1 MTCLNFTEFEAFAE
15 AVQEA
20 SVTMRMRSLE
30 EPKWSLQHATV
41 GPLRVQQ
48 GYEGGGSIAEGAT
61 VGDGWAF
68 YHQLLPVHANGQVA
82 TENEVF
88 AAPPGGEFC
97 LACEPRHEWLT
108 VFVPTSLLFRS
119 PQELEF
125 ASSARPQ
132 LLKPP
137 PHVTRRFT
145 SLVRRFLSAAEY
157 RPQLLGSPVAVDSF
171 RNELLAAAK
180 DLFTGCQ
187 HSASRHF
194 VRWHCQT
201 KSTVVL
207 ATSHP
212 DQTLSISD
220 LARQGGVPS
229 ELSELRFN
237 DAMAS
242 RLSSTFAFIACI
254 KPGDSF
260 ARAVR
265 TRRLS
270 PRLPSDWVFGI
281 SDGSPVRIVNCSG
294 NVLPRR
300 FGSPFGYQSACG
312 PTSRRWL
319 VFARS
324 CTPQKPVPS
333 HLHVSEESAFRS
345 FPGLRPSCRP
355 ECANCVAGNYL
366 EVPHYGVEMLVRA
379 SVLGH
384 GPRPIFDREPGNL
397 LKIAKISAE

>member
-41 GPLRVQQ
+41 GPLCVQQ

-61 VGDGWAF
+61 VGDGWTF
-68 YHQLLPVHANGQVA
+68 YHQSRPVHANGQVA

-88 AAPPGGEFC
+88 AAPPGAEFC
-97 LACEPRHEWLT
+97 LACQPRHDWLT

-145 SLVRRFLSAAEY
+145 SLVRRFLSAAES
-157 RPQLLGSPVAVDSF
+157 RPQLLGSPAAVDSF

-201 KSTVVL
+201 KSTVEL
-207 ATSHP
+207 AMSHP

-220 LARQGGVPS
+220 LARQDGVP
-229 ELSELRFN
+229 ERTLRTAFQRCYGLSPVEYLR
-237 DAMAS
+237 
-242 RLSSTFAFIACI
+242 I
-254 KPGDSF
+254 
-260 ARAVR
+260 
-265 TRRLS
+265 RRLHQAR
-270 PRLPSDWVFGI
+270 RLLLGSCQDETTVTQIAFGLGFWDLGRFAGAYRQLFGERPSETLRK
-281 SDGSPVRIVNCSG
+281 PVR
-294 NVLPRR
+294 
-300 FGSPFGYQSACG
+300 
-312 PTSRRWL
+312 
-319 VFARS
+319 
-324 CTPQKPVPS
+324 
-333 HLHVSEESAFRS
+333 VSV
-345 FPGLRPSCRP
+345 GMRP
-355 ECANCVAGNYL
+355 N
-366 EVPHYGVEMLVRA
+366 
-379 SVLGH
+379 
-384 GPRPIFDREPGNL
+384 
-397 LKIAKISAE
+397 